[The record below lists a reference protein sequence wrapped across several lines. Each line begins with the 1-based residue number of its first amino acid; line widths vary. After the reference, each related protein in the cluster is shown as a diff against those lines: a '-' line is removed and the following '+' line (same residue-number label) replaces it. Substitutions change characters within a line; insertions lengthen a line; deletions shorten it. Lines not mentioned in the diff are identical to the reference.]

1 MSTQSE
7 AVLEESLIKQL
18 VGLEYEKVTI
28 KDDKWLE
35 VNLKLQLE
43 KHNKF
48 TMSDSNLKEYLII

>member
-35 VNLKLQLE
+35 ANLKIQLQ
-43 KHNKF
+43 KHNQF
-48 TMSDSNLKEYLII
+48 TMSDTEFKSL